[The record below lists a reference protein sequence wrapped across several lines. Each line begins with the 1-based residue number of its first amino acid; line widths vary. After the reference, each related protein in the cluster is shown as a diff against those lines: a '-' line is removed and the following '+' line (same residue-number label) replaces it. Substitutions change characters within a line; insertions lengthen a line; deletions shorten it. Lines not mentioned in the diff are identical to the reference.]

1 MGTAKLDG
9 VTIQNEAYFSFN
21 ALQLVQDKIC
31 PVCAQV
37 SPIPGGGVNCVR
49 KRPVLDSGGVHYW
62 RTPKHF
68 FIVRVNAEL
77 YPIIQFFLISS
88 MASFIRMIITIIILI
103 KLLFY

>member
-1 MGTAKLDG
+1 MGAAKLDG

-31 PVCAQV
+31 LVCAQV

-68 FIVRVNAEL
+68 FIGYEC
-77 YPIIQFFLISS
+77 
-88 MASFIRMIITIIILI
+88 
-103 KLLFY
+103 LLEDHIHFPLTRLLLR